1 MYDLTVPVF
10 FPGTT
15 ECSSYVHGTHS
26 ISARESFLKVPDQ
39 PTIAK
44 QVIALVDL
52 PPDVISDG
60 YDYALMLLAKLAPTI
75 LHE

>member
-26 ISARESFLKVPDQ
+26 SFRTRIFLKVPDQ

-44 QVIALVDL
+44 QTIALVDL
-52 PPDVISDG
+52 PPDLISDG
-60 YDYALMLLAKLAPTI
+60 YDYALMPLAKLAPTI

>member
-1 MYDLTVPVF
+1 MISQCPSF
-10 FPGTT
+10 FPEQQNVVLTFT
-15 ECSSYVHGTHS
+15 ELIRVP
-26 ISARESFLKVPDQ
+26 ARESFLKVPDQ

-52 PPDVISDG
+52 PPDLISDG